1 MEDKKHME
9 SLKTKLNEEG
19 RMIGKDIL
27 KVSDFLNHQ
36 IDVPMMKE
44 IGRQMADRFKGENID
59 KVLTAE
65 SGGIAV
71 AMATAE
77 ALVCRMALFAKKT
90 VPNTMSENRYRSEAR
105 SFTKGSVSELCVDK
119 ALLNKGERILIVDDF
134 LAHGQAALAL
144 ADIAAQAGCQV
155 AGIGAVIE
163 KSYQGGAE
171 LLREKGFRVESL
183 CRIKEIK
190 DGNVIFG

>member
-1 MEDKKHME
+1 ME
-9 SLKTKLNEEG
+9 SLKNKLTEEG
-19 RMIGKDIL
+19 RAIGSDIL

-36 IDVPMMKE
+36 IDVQLMKE
-44 IGRQMADRFKGENID
+44 IGRELADRFKGERID

-71 AMATAE
+71 ALATAE
-77 ALVCRMALFAKKT
+77 AIVCSKALFAKKT
-90 VPNTMSENRYRSEAR
+90 VPNTMTGERYSAEAR
-105 SFTKGSVSELCVDK
+105 SFTKGTVSDLCVDK
-119 ALLNKGERILIVDDF
+119 ELLKEGERILIVDDF

-155 AGIGAVIE
+155 VGVGAVIE
-163 KSYQGGAE
+163 KAYQGGAE
-171 LLREKGFRVESL
+171 RLREKGFRVESL
-183 CRIKEIK
+183 SRIKSID